1 MCLLKQF
8 TNLQN
13 KPGEEHNL
21 NSWLHQ
27 FLSWDTT
34 YFEDEVWRGPLA
46 YLDSSVNGMSLL
58 TDKDQRDASKF
69 IRLLDSL
76 VNAETTY
83 TLKEVE
89 D

>member
-1 MCLLKQF
+1 M
-8 TNLQN
+8 
-13 KPGEEHNL
+13 
-21 NSWLHQ
+21 
-27 FLSWDTT
+27 
-34 YFEDEVWRGPLA
+34 
-46 YLDSSVNGMSLL
+46 NGMSLL